1 MSGMT
6 KGERR
11 GEIQLSKAHSHT
23 TPVDNRVSKGDKE
36 SNQEAVDCQNGG
48 GQVKRGITRKRTK
61 NDLG

>member
-48 GQVKRGITRKRTK
+48 GGASEEGNHKKK
-61 NDLG
+61 NKE